1 MVVVLISAVIY
12 TLYQDIQPKPSVYSF
27 NAAEVEYSYPTVLQ
41 TSDGYIHVT
50 YTYNR
55 ETIKYVKFME
65 SWIYK
70 L

>member
-1 MVVVLISAVIY
+1 MHVAITLIV
-12 TLYQDIQPKPSVYSF
+12 QDIQPKPGGSLS
-27 NAAEVEYSYPTVLQ
+27 AASVEYSYPTVLQ

-70 L
+70 G

>member
-1 MVVVLISAVIY
+1 MFSPVWLDWMNDECCI
-12 TLYQDIQPKPSVYSF
+12 LQDIQPKPHDSQQK
-27 NAAEVEYSYPTVLQ
+27 VEYSYPSVLQ

-65 SWIYK
+65 SWIYN
-70 L
+70 